1 MDERRKIELNGMSN
15 VEMRPQT
22 TLNLGLINTGV
33 RDIIK
38 NNELPQKP
46 F

>member
-1 MDERRKIELNGMSN
+1 MLSSQKMKRFLYAI
-15 VEMRPQT
+15 
-22 TLNLGLINTGV
+22 LGLIKTGV

-38 NNELPQKP
+38 NNELPEKS